1 MADRENVL
9 ELISTVTELN
19 DLHEF
24 MQDDKLD
31 EALHAII
38 KLIANPDVPVYR
50 VPNLVVQLQA
60 IAAQCALKA
69 KIYQTIKKGDSTE
82 EVRANAHKKNLYYT
96 IAEEIDKLVSALKYF
111 VK

>member
-1 MADRENVL
+1 MADRDNVL

-24 MQDDKLD
+24 MQDEVLD
-31 EALHAII
+31 EALSDII
-38 KLIANPDVPVYR
+38 RLIANPDVPIYK
-50 VPNLVVQLQA
+50 VPNLVVKLQA
-60 IAAQCALKA
+60 IAAQCSIKA
-69 KIYQTIKKGDSTE
+69 KVYQTINKGNTKE
-82 EVRANAHKKNLYYT
+82 EVQANAHRKNLYYT